1 MDHRLRISRL
11 LAALAFVSCAF
22 ASCAPDS
29 AGVELGAE
37 PAAEASL
44 PEAPLAVLVLAD
56 RAAPLRT
63 ALPAGALKAEA
74 YGPGRFGPDS
84 PGWRAA
90 LAAAEEESLKA
101 VVAVGSPLG
110 TVGLFEVLREA
121 RPELI
126 LVSEGYPDD
135 ALAMQAAADLVVGL
149 NPKAWAES
157 ATRAVLAMEAGG
169 LILSGLKA
177 PGPSVLA
184 RRDAL
189 RAALEAR
196 GLSFAF
202 VELGARELR
211 LDADALAREL
221 TRAAAGAAT
230 AAESASAGGAAA
242 RPAIGTELS
251 ELSER
256 LLYAALDEGLSYL
269 ECAPP
274 PLGLRYGG
282 AEGPAELARA
292 LDALALARG
301 ARGRAAF
308 WPGRSQELLGA
319 ALAEHAFAAAAMPL
333 VLRDEAALLA
343 ALKRAYPYA
352 AWSLA
357 PYHDPDSGVRAR
369 NHILYLPGA
378 YAFGRGFLPLP

>member
-1 MDHRLRISRL
+1 MDHRLRFVRL
-11 LAALAFVSCAF
+11 LAALAFVSCVF

-37 PAAEASL
+37 PAAEASSR
-44 PEAPLAVLVLAD
+44 EAPLAVLVLAD

-110 TVGLFEVLREA
+110 TVGLFEALREA

-135 ALAMQAAADLVVGL
+135 ALAIQAAADLVLGL

-157 ATRAVLAMEAGG
+157 ATRAVQAMDSGG
-169 LILSGLKA
+169 LILTGVRT
-177 PGPSVLA
+177 PGPAVLA
-184 RRDAL
+184 RREAL

-196 GLSFAF
+196 GLPFEF

-211 LDADALAREL
+211 LDADGLAREL
-221 TRAAAGAAT
+221 AKAAAV
-230 AAESASAGGAAA
+230 ASGGAD

-308 WPGRSQELLGA
+308 WPGRSQELLAA

-333 VLRDEAALLA
+333 VLRDEAAMLTS
-343 ALKRAYPYA
+343 LKRAYPYA

-369 NHILYLPGA
+369 NHFFYLPGA

>member
-1 MDHRLRISRL
+1 MDHRFRIGRL
-11 LAALAFVSCAF
+11 LAALALVSCSLVSCAPEP
-22 ASCAPDS
+22 AAAD
-29 AGVELGAE
+29 GGAE
-37 PAAEASL
+37 AAAEASA

-90 LAAAEEESLKA
+90 MAAAEEESLKA

-110 TVGLFEVLREA
+110 TVGLFEDLREA

-149 NPKAWAES
+149 NPTAWAES
-157 ATRAVLAMEAGG
+157 ATRAALAMEAGG
-169 LILSGLKA
+169 LILTGVRA
-177 PGPSVLA
+177 PGPAILA
-184 RRDAL
+184 RREAL
-189 RAALEAR
+189 RMALEAR

-211 LDADALAREL
+211 LEADALAREL
-221 TRAAAGAAT
+221 AKAAAG
-230 AAESASAGGAAA
+230 ESASAGGAAA
-242 RPAIGTELS
+242 RPAIGTELP

-308 WPGRSQELLGA
+308 WPGRSQELLAA

-333 VLRDEAALLA
+333 VLRDEAAILA

-357 PYHDPDSGVRAR
+357 PYHDSDSGVRAR

>member
-1 MDHRLRISRL
+1 MDQRFRICRL
-11 LAALAFVSCAF
+11 LAALALVSCSLVSCAPEP
-22 ASCAPDS
+22 AA
-29 AGVELGAE
+29 VELGAE
-37 PAAEASL
+37 AAAGSPS

-90 LAAAEEESLKA
+90 LAAAEEGSLKA

-110 TVGLFEVLREA
+110 TAGLFEALREA

-135 ALAMQAAADLVVGL
+135 ALAIQAAADLVVGL

-157 ATRAVLAMEAGG
+157 ATRASQAMEAGG
-169 LILSGLKA
+169 LILSGMRS
-177 PGPSVLA
+177 PGPAVLA
-184 RRDAL
+184 RREAL
-189 RAALEAR
+189 RTALEAR
-196 GLSFAF
+196 GLAFEF

-221 TRAAAGAAT
+221 ARAAAVVDSSRGAAD
-230 AAESASAGGAAA
+230 

-308 WPGRSQELLGA
+308 WPGRSQELLAA

-333 VLRDEAALLA
+333 VIRDEAALLA

>member
-1 MDHRLRISRL
+1 MDHRLRIGRL
-11 LAALAFVSCAF
+11 LAAIVFVSCAF
-22 ASCAPDS
+22 ASCAPES
-29 AGVELGAE
+29 AAVDPGVE
-37 PAAEASL
+37 PAAEESL

-56 RAAPLRT
+56 RAAPLKA
-63 ALPAGALKAEA
+63 ALPAGALRVLA

-90 LAAAEEESLKA
+90 LAAAEEESLRA

-110 TVGLFEVLREA
+110 TVGLFEALREA

-135 ALAMQAAADLVVGL
+135 ALAMQAAADLVLGL

-157 ATRAVLAMEAGG
+157 ATRAALAMEAGG
-169 LILSGLKA
+169 LILSGVRA
-177 PGPSVLA
+177 PGPAILA
-184 RRDAL
+184 TREAL
-189 RAALEAR
+189 RTALEAR
-196 GLSFAF
+196 GLFFAF
-202 VELGARELR
+202 VELGSRELR
-211 LDADALAREL
+211 LEADALAREL
-221 TRAAAGAAT
+221 AKAAAG
-230 AAESASAGGAAA
+230 ESASAGGAAA

-274 PLGLRYGG
+274 LLGLRYGG

-308 WPGRSQELLGA
+308 WPGRSQELLA
-319 ALAEHAFAAAAMPL
+319 TALAEHAFAAAAMPL

-357 PYHDPDSGVRAR
+357 PYHDSDSGVRAR

>member
-1 MDHRLRISRL
+1 MDQRSRLGRL
-11 LAALAFVSCAF
+11 LAALALASCSLVSCAPES
-22 ASCAPDS
+22 AAADS
-29 AGVELGAE
+29 GAE
-37 PAAEASL
+37 PVGEASA
-44 PEAPLAVLVLAD
+44 PEVPLAVLVLAD
-56 RAAPLRT
+56 RAAPFRT

-84 PGWRAA
+84 PGWLAA
-90 LAAAEEESLKA
+90 LAAAEQESLKA

-110 TVGLFEVLREA
+110 TVGLFEALREA

-126 LVSEGYPDD
+126 LVAEGYPDD
-135 ALAMQAAADLVVGL
+135 ALAIQAAADLVVGL

-157 ATRAVLAMEAGG
+157 AARAAQAMDAGG
-169 LILSGLKA
+169 LILAGVKA
-177 PGPSVLA
+177 PGPAVLA
-184 RRDAL
+184 RREAL
-189 RAALEAR
+189 RMALEAR
-196 GLSFAF
+196 GLAFEF

-211 LDADALAREL
+211 QDADALAREL
-221 TRAAAGAAT
+221 IKAAAAGAA
-230 AAESASAGGAAA
+230 SGGGAA

-308 WPGRSQELLGA
+308 WPGRSQELLAA
-319 ALAEHAFAAAAMPL
+319 ALAEHAVATAAMPP
-333 VLRDEAALLA
+333 VIREEAAVLA
-343 ALKRAYPYA
+343 SLKRAYPYA

-369 NHILYLPGA
+369 NHMLYLSGA

>member
-1 MDHRLRISRL
+1 MDHRLRIGRL
-11 LAALAFVSCAF
+11 LAAIAFVSCAF
-22 ASCAPDS
+22 ASCAPES
-29 AGVELGAE
+29 AAVDPGVE
-37 PAAEASL
+37 PEAMESL

-56 RAAPLRT
+56 RAAPLKA
-63 ALPAGALKAEA
+63 ALPAGALRVLA

-84 PGWRAA
+84 PGWLAA
-90 LAAAEEESLKA
+90 MAAAEEESLRA

-110 TVGLFEVLREA
+110 TVGLFEALREA

-135 ALAMQAAADLVVGL
+135 ALAMQAAADLVLGL

-157 ATRAVLAMEAGG
+157 ATRAALAMEAGG
-169 LILSGLKA
+169 LILTGVRA
-177 PGPSVLA
+177 PGPAVLA
-184 RRDAL
+184 KREAL
-189 RAALEAR
+189 RTALEAR
-196 GLSFAF
+196 GLFFAF
-202 VELGARELR
+202 VELGSRELR
-211 LDADALAREL
+211 LEANALAREL
-221 TRAAAGAAT
+221 AKAAAG
-230 AAESASAGGAAA
+230 ESASAGGAAA

-282 AEGPAELARA
+282 AEEPAELARA

-308 WPGRSQELLGA
+308 WPGRSQELLA
-319 ALAEHAFAAAAMPL
+319 VALAEHAFAAAAMPL

-352 AWSLA
+352 ACSLA
-357 PYHDPDSGVRAR
+357 TYHDPDSGVRAR

>member
-1 MDHRLRISRL
+1 MDHRFRIGRI
-11 LAALAFVSCAF
+11 LAAIAFVSCAF
-22 ASCAPDS
+22 ASCAPES
-29 AGVELGAE
+29 AAVDPGVE
-37 PAAEASL
+37 PAAEESL

-56 RAAPLRT
+56 RAAPLKA
-63 ALPAGALKAEA
+63 ALPAGALRVLA

-90 LAAAEEESLKA
+90 LAAAEEESLRA

-110 TVGLFEVLREA
+110 TVGLFEALREA

-135 ALAMQAAADLVVGL
+135 ALAMQAAADLVLGL

-157 ATRAVLAMEAGG
+157 ATRAALAMDAGG
-169 LILSGLKA
+169 LILTGIRA
-177 PGPSVLA
+177 PGPAILA
-184 RRDAL
+184 TREAL
-189 RAALEAR
+189 RTALEAR
-196 GLSFAF
+196 GLFFAF
-202 VELGARELR
+202 VELGSRELR
-211 LDADALAREL
+211 LEADALAREL
-221 TRAAAGAAT
+221 AKAAAG
-230 AAESASAGGAAA
+230 ESASAGGAAA

-308 WPGRSQELLGA
+308 WPGRSQELLA
-319 ALAEHAFAAAAMPL
+319 VALAEHAFAAAAMPL

>member
-1 MDHRLRISRL
+1 MDQRFRIGRL
-11 LAALAFVSCAF
+11 LAALALVSYSLVSCAPEP
-22 ASCAPDS
+22 AA
-29 AGVELGAE
+29 VELGAE
-37 PAAEASL
+37 AAAEASS

-56 RAAPLRT
+56 RAAPFRT
-63 ALPAGALKAEA
+63 ALPAGAFKAEA

-110 TVGLFEVLREA
+110 TVGLFEALREA

-135 ALAMQAAADLVVGL
+135 ALAIQAAADLVLGL
-149 NPKAWAES
+149 NSKAWAES
-157 ATRAVLAMEAGG
+157 ATRAVQAMDAGG
-169 LILSGLKA
+169 LILTGVRA
-177 PGPSVLA
+177 PGPAVLA
-184 RRDAL
+184 RREAL

-196 GLSFAF
+196 GLSFEF

-211 LDADALAREL
+211 LEADALAREL
-221 TRAAAGAAT
+221 TKAAAGDAAT
-230 AAESASAGGAAA
+230 GVAAA

-256 LLYAALDEGLSYL
+256 LLYAALDEALSYL

-308 WPGRSQELLGA
+308 WPGRSQELLAA

-333 VLRDEAALLA
+333 VLRDEAAMLTS
-343 ALKRAYPYA
+343 LKRAYPYA

-369 NHILYLPGA
+369 NHFLYLPGA